1 MIFHGRSYP
10 RSRGPIALVPALLA
24 LSAPPAT
31 ARAAY
36 AFDSSEA
43 AFDANYANTPI
54 SLTGRVVDW
63 SGQPIA
69 GVSVTVI
76 AFGDGSSNAG
86 KSDLTDGSGQFSI
99 TGLKRRSALLRVTL
113 GGWYTEI
120 VPVDLQRPLGETT
133 TSAGDVVVTE
143 KQDGRA
149 RLVFVGDTMLGRRFT
164 DADED
169 GLEGEAGDL
178 IRPGSRSADAKKIVA
193 YVRDAIS
200 AADYAVAN
208 LECAVTADPDTP
220 HPYKAYTFYSH
231 PDTLDG
237 LVHAG
242 FDAVSLGNNH
252 IFDYMGPGV
261 FDTLSALTGLPDP
274 GLEFAG
280 AEMNETDAA
289 MTTIHIEPGGVPLA
303 LQGFSTKRS
312 DGSTQTKYLLVA
324 RDPDKPGALEA
335 TNGNLSDF
343 LEGEVGDRL
352 AIPMIHGGVE
362 YSSYPSNE
370 MRGMFVDLIEQGAGL
385 VVAHHTHTAQ
395 GIGLVDPGDGPRFA
409 LLSLG
414 NFLFDQNRFE
424 TWQSMIAVAD
434 VDLLPGGAFE
444 VARLQLIP
452 LHVEWYVPKLLAGAW
467 MTRADRNFAHL
478 STTLPRTPSGSG
490 TPDGLTGAVVFPVG
504 HRAVAFASSSQY
516 QTTTQSQGL
525 SLSVK
530 SGATDVVEFVPSVP
544 ADMLAKVQSSAT
556 AQLEY
561 GRDILLFGDFED
573 LDVDGDFH
581 EKSMWNVSES
591 KYLQNSAVRSGIGAA
606 VLLRKSSNS
615 GSIELYNERV
625 IPVRRGGKLTLV
637 GWVRG
642 ENAGTFRLKTTTY
655 ESDGDSISTVE
666 RYARSGGT
674 YGWTRFAVS
683 LTLPSNAVDLKVRLQ
698 QSPPNTGEGRV
709 YIDDLAVVEWDPPA
723 GDAKAGADVPAPNN
737 YGFVRFT
744 GISGGVAA
752 LGVTLTHRIYSLP

>member
-1 MIFHGRSYP
+1 MTSHPRPYP
-10 RSRGPIALVPALLA
+10 RVRGLVALGTALFTFSSLPAV
-24 LSAPPAT
+24 

-43 AFDANYANTPI
+43 SFDAKYANTPI
-54 SLTGRVVDW
+54 TLTGKVVDW
-63 SGQPIA
+63 SGQPLA
-69 GVSVTVI
+69 GASVTVI
-76 AFGDGSSNAG
+76 GFGEGSENSG
-86 KSDLTDGSGQFSI
+86 EVDVTDASGEFSI
-99 TGLKRRSALLRVTL
+99 TGLKRRSALLRVSL

-120 VPVDLQRPLGETT
+120 VPVDLQRPIGELSTG
-133 TSAGDVVVTE
+133 AGDVVMTA
-143 KQDGRA
+143 KKSGRA

-169 GLEGEAGDL
+169 GIEGEAGDL
-178 IRPGSRSADAKKIVA
+178 IRPGSRSADAKNIVS

-208 LECAVTADPDTP
+208 LECTVTADPDTP
-220 HPYKAYTFYSH
+220 HPYKSYTFYSH

-237 LVHAG
+237 IVHAG

-252 IFDYMGPGV
+252 VFDYMGPGV
-261 FDTLSALTGLPDP
+261 FDTINALSDLPAP
-274 GLEFAG
+274 GLDFAG
-280 AEMNETDAA
+280 GEMNETKAA
-289 MTTIHIEPGGVPLA
+289 ATTIHVERGGVPLA
-303 LQGFSTKRS
+303 LQGFSTLRS

-335 TNGNLSDF
+335 TDENLSEF
-343 LEGEVGDRL
+343 LESEVGDRF
-352 AIPMIHGGVE
+352 AIPMIHGGIQ
-362 YSSYPSNE
+362 YSSYPNNL
-370 MRGMFVDLIEQGAGL
+370 MREVFVDLIEQGAGL

-409 LLSLG
+409 ILSLG
-414 NFLFDQNRFE
+414 NFLFDHNRFE
-424 TWQSMIAVAD
+424 TWQSVIAVAD

-444 VARLQLIP
+444 VERLQLIP

-467 MTRADRNFAHL
+467 MTRAGRNLAHL
-478 STTLPRTPSGSG
+478 STTLPKTPSGSG
-490 TPDGLTGAVVFPVG
+490 TPDGLTGAVLFPAG
-504 HRAVAFASSSQY
+504 HRVVAFKESSQY
-516 QTTTQSQGL
+516 QTTTQSADL

-530 SGATDVVEFVPSVP
+530 NGATETVEFVRSVP
-544 ADMLAKVQSSAT
+544 ADMLAKVQANAT
-556 AQLEY
+556 AKVEY

-581 EKSMWNVSES
+581 ERSMWNISDAR
-591 KYLQNSAVRSGIGAA
+591 YLQNSVVRSGIGAA
-606 VLLRKSSNS
+606 VLLRKSSNTS
-615 GSIELYNERV
+615 SAELYNERV
-625 IPVRRGGKLTLV
+625 IPVKGGGKLTLV

-642 ENAGTFRLKTTTY
+642 DNAGTFRLKTTTY

-666 RYARSGGT
+666 RYSRSGGT

-683 LTLPSNAVDLKVRLQ
+683 LTLPSNAVDLKLRLQ

-709 YIDDLAVVEWDPPA
+709 YVDDLAVVEWDPPA
-723 GDAKAGADVPAPNN
+723 GDAKAGVNVPAPNN

-744 GISGGVAA
+744 GISGGVGT